1 MSITVSARLW
11 PKAEHI
17 LKKSGMS
24 KTQFIN
30 QCILTS
36 ESVNTIAVRESVMK
50 MINIVDDLSYI
61 TEKEDAAKIK
71 TLREEL
77 ISLCSI

>member
-11 PKAEHI
+11 PKSEHI
-17 LKKSGMS
+17 LKKSGMT

-36 ESVNTIAVRESVMK
+36 ESVNTIAVRESAMK
-50 MINIVDDLSYI
+50 MINIVDDLGYI
-61 TEKEDAAKIK
+61 TEKEDYAKIK

>member
-30 QCILTS
+30 KRIPDFFVQP
-36 ESVNTIAVRESVMK
+36 
-50 MINIVDDLSYI
+50 
-61 TEKEDAAKIK
+61 
-71 TLREEL
+71 
-77 ISLCSI
+77 